1 MRIGYLIILSLFTV
15 QQVMGEDLDDRE
27 MARSLNDQVGLLMR
41 RLDVVTDSAAYY
53 ATVADIARTALTCD
67 EYDSRP
73 DRKGRVNPRFRS
85 ENGKRVGPL
94 LGKIEEAGF
103 FNYRRRQNDAALN
116 DFELF
121 LKCAESE
128 LFSNQT
134 QLTDAVGQA
143 SYYAALLAYAMKDFA
158 KADRYA
164 DVALHD
170 IGYAKEAAEIKILCM
185 KAGLNNEADSTRY
198 LIALLELHDKDPKNK
213 NYMRLLQEYFSSP
226 GHEDEMRQFASDEI
240 RKDKR
245 NVIAWMLLGETYMRM
260 HEWDEAI
267 RAYKTAGELDSV
279 SLAAIYNIGICYSSK
294 AIEMRDS
301 LSKGDRLTDGQ
312 IKIVKRYFEDARK
325 FLEKAAELDPERKQI
340 DWAKPLYLVYY
351 VLDDERAELING
363 LIK

>member
-1 MRIGYLIILSLFTV
+1 
-15 QQVMGEDLDDRE
+15 
-27 MARSLNDQVGLLMR
+27 
-41 RLDVVTDSAAYY
+41 
-53 ATVADIARTALTCD
+53 
-67 EYDSRP
+67 
-73 DRKGRVNPRFRS
+73 
-85 ENGKRVGPL
+85 
-94 LGKIEEAGF
+94 
-103 FNYRRRQNDAALN
+103 
-116 DFELF
+116 
-121 LKCAESE
+121 
-128 LFSNQT
+128 
-134 QLTDAVGQA
+134 
-143 SYYAALLAYAMKDFA
+143 
-158 KADRYA
+158 
-164 DVALHD
+164 
-170 IGYAKEAAEIKILCM
+170 
-185 KAGLNNEADSTRY
+185 
-198 LIALLELHDKDPKNK
+198 
-213 NYMRLLQEYFSSP
+213 
-226 GHEDEMRQFASDEI
+226 MRQFASDEI